1 MYISDYTPVLNHNFS
16 FQWDTIIIKQKLHTS
31 IYPPHHTTPH
41 SPTQPHPP
49 HPSGICTCYIL
60 LGFETVSVERE
71 RAFSVV
77 PDVYL

>member
-16 FQWDTIIIKQKLHTS
+16 FKWDTIIIKQKLHTS
-31 IYPPHHTTPH
+31 IYPHTTLP
-41 SPTQPHPP
+41 SLPQTPP
-49 HPSGICTCYIL
+49 LSGICTCYIL

>member
-41 SPTQPHPP
+41 NHTL
-49 HPSGICTCYIL
+49 PSGTCTCYIL

-71 RAFSVV
+71 RTFSVV

>member
-31 IYPPHHTTPH
+31 IYPPHHTTL
-41 SPTQPHPP
+41 TPP
-49 HPSGICTCYIL
+49 HKHTPPSGICTCYIL